1 MSTRRDNLFPVGS
14 IGRSGVSVPRT
25 ASHESLTAHPL
36 LSPPAASASFSPS
49 SSPSTS
55 TAEASAAIPAP
66 KYVPYTPRQRGAISP
81 ATTTPVTGTTSHPIP
96 PDRDAA
102 NRLQLMHLKAAAQK
116 VGLDAASTGWA
127 ILEKFALET
136 ERTAEWNDLWSA
148 VTESK
153 ATLLLPKDQHPSN
166 VLVTAEFIKD
176 HVAICDAS
184 AGSRTTSVT
193 TLSGLRGYITD
204 NVLTFRTTLSPTS
217 KPFQAL
223 LTPSTRAS
231 AFTSLAPL
239 PRPLS
244 SSPPTPVDGHHHRHH
259 SRSAPP
265 YPAFVVQAHTSSLP
279 LPPRP
284 SANVKG
290 PPLPPRPGARQ
301 TFPAPSGS
309 STGARLS
316 NPFASLF
323 GRANT
328 SSPPPPASPT
338 TSTSALPATTELT
351 SSPGGSTPPSASPG
365 IAATEHA
372 TAFDIPAYVI
382 SGRIQRNQVLGAMA
396 NALRGELED
405 VLAGEGVPQWAQE
418 RVVERTQWLGPVV
431 YGGKSSP
438 LAGTDGRRR
447 VSGVGAGP
455 GRVRGAGGSDG
466 STWEVAGE
474 LTDSVDGGGI
484 EEVARRLQEFW
495 YDLEEEVGNR
505 WAEDV
510 AQHGHKG
517 RWRRHGK
524 ASSGSEGESGTD
536 KDNERDSEKEKE
548 ASDSAGQGHDDEQDS
563 PKTAH
568 VNRVMDAVEKT
579 VCSLFYD
586 RLFLPPGTDDASHDE
601 ALSSRIAAVNL
612 LDLGLG
618 HLGVEVGRAGREVDA
633 LIKACGQT
641 LMQLDSVC
649 RSPADKA
656 ATLVSVHKILVDG
669 LSKLPP
675 LRLKAEDEILEE
687 KTPVASSF
695 GKSVRPDDDELDR
708 AVSPPPTVVVSPI
721 SNSPIAEL
729 QPITATEKTALLTP
743 DNASGT
749 SESST
754 NASAS
759 PILTVS
765 PPPEPSSAS
774 PSPAPT
780 ATPVSGDIIL
790 PLMIFAVVKTNPPH
804 LVSHL
809 LFTQRFRREHAAGGE
824 EGYCLINLMAVAE
837 FLENVDLAAL
847 GLGESEKMVI
857 RYVSAFCA
865 FWMFAKTWAVL
876 AMRRAILELLCYS
889 PSLSSTLRQLT
900 TRRGQASGGASYC
913 QRVPLLLFHASTLR
927 SVHEVLVLM
936 SLVSDSTAELTPIP
950 ISRPGSDAGSPRVPQ
965 SSLRG
970 RVEQQVD
977 ALAGSANKVLTGV
990 VDTSFGVLRALL
1002 PGQASE
1008 PNPDVPTPPIDA
1020 DQSAAP
1026 WNITQPRFGLLRRD
1040 THFSI
1045 ASIAASLPGRSK
1057 SVLGE
1062 EGQQMIDVPSRPGSS
1077 RSVRP
1082 DDQTPSEESSE
1093 EDEEDEEEEEE
1104 EGYDTRSIRSFES
1117 MMSQRSR
1124 QARRR
1129 KTTGGRKSLADR
1141 LASVPGLSRLSQGGS
1156 GDGTKLSPPGSR
1168 RSSLLVP
1175 PHGVPKHVE
1184 SPTSSR
1190 AQSPVAIRI
1199 SPPNARF
1206 MACTEDDIKVSEV
1219 GELLREY
1226 KRLVEAVRAM
1236 GGFYEE

>member
-1 MSTRRDNLFPVGS
+1 MARRDALFPVGS
-14 IGRSGVSVPRT
+14 IGRSGATVARN

-36 LSPPAASASFSPS
+36 LSPPPGPASFSPS

-55 TAEASAAIPAP
+55 TSAVASETSAAIPAP

-81 ATTTPVTGTTSHPIP
+81 ATTTPATGTTAHPTP

-116 VGLDAASTGWA
+116 AGLDAASTGWVM
-127 ILEKFALET
+127 LEKFALEA
-136 ERTAEWNDLWSA
+136 ERTAEWNELWSA
-148 VTESK
+148 VTEGK
-153 ATLLLPKDQHPSN
+153 ATLLLPKDAHPSN
-166 VLVTAEFIKD
+166 VPITAEFIKD
-176 HVAICDAS
+176 HVAICDAG

-193 TLSGLRGYITD
+193 TLSGLRGSITD

-223 LTPSTRAS
+223 LTPATRAS

-239 PRPLS
+239 PRPLTS
-244 SSPPTPVDGHHHRHH
+244 FPVDTQHHHRHR
-259 SRSAPP
+259 SRSGSL
-265 YPAFVVQAHTSSLP
+265 YPSFGVHGHTSNLP

-284 SANVKG
+284 SHVKG
-290 PPLPPRPGARQ
+290 PPLPPRPSARQ
-301 TFPAPSGS
+301 TYPAPTGS
-309 STGARLS
+309 TTAARLS

-323 GRANT
+323 GRAST
-328 SSPPPPASPT
+328 SSPPLPASPT
-338 TSTSALPATTELT
+338 TSTSALPAPAELAV
-351 SSPGGSTPPSASPG
+351 SPGISTSPGTSPG
-365 IAATEHA
+365 IAVTEHT
-372 TAFDIPAYVI
+372 TALDIPAYVI
-382 SGRIQRNQVLGAMA
+382 TGRIQRKEVLGAIA

-405 VLAGEGVPQWAQE
+405 ALAAEDVPRWARE
-418 RVVERTQWLGPVV
+418 RVAERTQWLGPVV
-431 YGGKSSP
+431 YGKSSP
-438 LAGTDGRRR
+438 LAGSDGRRR
-447 VSGVGAGP
+447 VGGVGTAAGL
-455 GRVRGAGGSDG
+455 GRAAGGSDG

-474 LTDSVDGGGI
+474 LTESVDGGGI

-495 YDLEEEVGNR
+495 YNLEEELGKR

-510 AQHGHKG
+510 ARHRHKG
-517 RWRRHGK
+517 RWRRGQGK
-524 ASSGSEGESGTD
+524 ASSGSGSEGESGTD
-536 KDNERDSEKEKE
+536 KDRVEKDVEKE
-548 ASDSAGQGHDDEQDS
+548 AAVEKADHHEDDQDN

-568 VNRVMDAVEKT
+568 VSRVMEAVEKT

-687 KTPVASSF
+687 KTPMASTF
-695 GKSVRPDDDELDR
+695 GKHVHRDDDEVDR
-708 AVSPPPTVVVSPI
+708 AVSPPPMVVVSPI
-721 SNSPIAEL
+721 SESPAAEL
-729 QPITATEKTALLTP
+729 QSFKAIEKAALLTP
-743 DNASGT
+743 DDASGT
-749 SESST
+749 SEST

-765 PPPEPSSAS
+765 PPAEPSSAS
-774 PSPAPT
+774 PSPAPSP
-780 ATPVSGDIIL
+780 TPVSGDIIL
-790 PLMIFAVVKTNPPH
+790 PLMIFAVVKANPPH

-857 RYVSAFCA
+857 SA
-865 FWMFAKTWAVL
+865 
-876 AMRRAILELLCYS
+876 
-889 PSLSSTLRQLT
+889 
-900 TRRGQASGGASYC
+900 
-913 QRVPLLLFHASTLR
+913 
-927 SVHEVLVLM
+927 
-936 SLVSDSTAELTPIP
+936 AELTPIP
-950 ISRPGSDAGSPRVPQ
+950 ISRPVSENGSPRVTQ
-965 SSLRG
+965 ASLRG

-1008 PNPDVPTPPIDA
+1008 ANPDVPTPPIDA

-1057 SVLGE
+1057 STQGE
-1062 EGQQMIDVPSRPGSS
+1062 EPGQQMMDVPSRPGSS

-1082 DDQTPSEESSE
+1082 DEQTPSEESSE
-1093 EDEEDEEEEEE
+1093 EDDEDDEDEEEEGE
-1104 EGYDTRSIRSFES
+1104 YDTRSIRSFES

-1124 QARRR
+1124 QARKR
-1129 KTTGGRKSLADR
+1129 KTTGGRKTLADR
-1141 LASVPGLSRLSQGGS
+1141 LASVPGLSRLSQGGT
-1156 GDGTKLSPPGSR
+1156 GEAAKLSPTGSR

-1175 PHGVPKHVE
+1175 PHGAPKHVE

-1190 AQSPVAIRI
+1190 APSPVSIRI

-1206 MACTEDDIKVSEV
+1206 MTCTADDLKVSEV

-1226 KRLVEAVRAM
+1226 KRLAEAVRAM
-1236 GGFYEE
+1236 GGFHEE

>member
-1 MSTRRDNLFPVGS
+1 MSRRDGLFPVGS
-14 IGRSGVSVPRT
+14 IGRSGVSVPRN

-36 LSPPAASASFSPS
+36 LSPPPGPASFSPS

-55 TAEASAAIPAP
+55 TAAAASEASAAIPAP

-81 ATTTPVTGTTSHPIP
+81 AITTPATSTTSHPTP

-116 VGLDAASTGWA
+116 AGLDAASTGWV
-127 ILEKFALET
+127 ILEKFALEA

-148 VTESK
+148 VTEGK
-153 ATLLLPKDQHPSN
+153 ATLLLPKDQHPSS
-166 VLVTAEFIKD
+166 VPVTAEFIKD

-217 KPFQAL
+217 RPFQAL
-223 LTPSTRAS
+223 LTLSTRAS

-244 SSPPTPVDGHHHRHH
+244 ASAPSPVDGQHQHRHH
-259 SRSAPP
+259 PRSAPP
-265 YPAFVVQAHTSSLP
+265 YPSFGVHGHTSSLP

-284 SANVKG
+284 THVKG
-290 PPLPPRPGARQ
+290 PPLPPRPTTRP
-301 TFPAPSGS
+301 TFPPPTGS
-309 STGARLS
+309 TTGARLS

-323 GRANT
+323 GRAST

-338 TSTSALPATTELT
+338 TSTSALPAPAEPG
-351 SSPGGSTPPSASPG
+351 SSPGVSTSPITSPG
-365 IAATEHA
+365 IAMTEH
-372 TAFDIPAYVI
+372 TAALDIPAYVI
-382 SGRIQRNQVLGAMA
+382 SGRIQRNQVLGAIA

-405 VLAGEGVPQWAQE
+405 ALAGEDVPRWARE
-418 RVVERTQWLGPVV
+418 R
-431 YGGKSSP
+431 SSP
-438 LAGTDGRRR
+438 LAGADGRRR
-447 VSGVGAGP
+447 VSGVVGTGAGR
-455 GRVRGAGGSDG
+455 GRGAGGSDG

-474 LTDSVDGGGI
+474 LTDVVDGGGI

-495 YDLEEEVGNR
+495 YDLEEEVGKR
-505 WAEDV
+505 WEEDV
-510 AQHGHKG
+510 ARHGHKG
-517 RWRRHGK
+517 R
-524 ASSGSEGESGTD
+524 D
-536 KDNERDSEKEKE
+536 KDMDEKDVEKEE
-548 ASDSAGQGHDDEQDS
+548 AVEKADQDDEEDS

-568 VNRVMDAVEKT
+568 VNRVMEAVEKT

-695 GKSVRPDDDELDR
+695 GKSVHPDDEELDR

-721 SNSPIAEL
+721 SDHPAAEL
-729 QPITATEKTALLTP
+729 QPFKATEKAALLTP

-749 SESST
+749 SEST

-774 PSPAPT
+774 PSPAP
-780 ATPVSGDIIL
+780 APTPVSGDIIL
-790 PLMIFAVVKTNPPH
+790 PLMIFAVVKANPPH

-824 EGYCLINLMAVAE
+824 AGYCLINLMAVAE

-857 RYVSAFCA
+857 SA
-865 FWMFAKTWAVL
+865 
-876 AMRRAILELLCYS
+876 
-889 PSLSSTLRQLT
+889 
-900 TRRGQASGGASYC
+900 
-913 QRVPLLLFHASTLR
+913 
-927 SVHEVLVLM
+927 
-936 SLVSDSTAELTPIP
+936 AELTPIP

-965 SSLRG
+965 ASLRG

-1002 PGQASE
+1002 PGQTSE
-1008 PNPDVPTPPIDA
+1008 TNADVPTPPIDA

-1057 SVLGE
+1057 STLGE
-1062 EGQQMIDVPSRPGSS
+1062 ESGQQMMDVPSRPGSS

-1093 EDEEDEEEEEE
+1093 EDEEDDEEEEEE
-1104 EGYDTRSIRSFES
+1104 EEYDTRSIRSFES

-1124 QARRR
+1124 RARKR

-1141 LASVPGLSRLSQGGS
+1141 LASVPGLSRLSQGGT
-1156 GDGTKLSPPGSR
+1156 GEAAKLSPPGSR

-1190 AQSPVAIRI
+1190 APSPVAIRI

-1206 MACTEDDIKVSEV
+1206 MSCTEDDIKVSEV

-1226 KRLVEAVRAM
+1226 KRLAEALRAM
-1236 GGFYEE
+1236 GGFHEE

>member
-656 ATLVSVHKILVDG
+656 ATLVSVHKILVADG

-857 RYVSAFCA
+857 
-865 FWMFAKTWAVL
+865 
-876 AMRRAILELLCYS
+876 
-889 PSLSSTLRQLT
+889 
-900 TRRGQASGGASYC
+900 
-913 QRVPLLLFHASTLR
+913 
-927 SVHEVLVLM
+927 
-936 SLVSDSTAELTPIP
+936 STAELTPIP